1 MPSKRSRVAR
11 PLQRR
16 ITPQALAAY
25 RAADWMQLHRELGLK
40 PWEASPLAV
49 DADEPPAPELQNAW
63 TASWVRAVELREALE
78 AADAD

>member
-1 MPSKRSRVAR
+1 
-11 PLQRR
+11 
-16 ITPQALAAY
+16 
-25 RAADWMQLHRELGLK
+25 MQLHRELGLK